1 MYECVNPC
9 THTHT
14 IITIEATELA
24 QTVKFLLHNHEELNP
39 YRKVAPDSSASDTV
53 VGVSEKFQ
61 LN

>member
-1 MYECVNPC
+1 M
-9 THTHT
+9 HTHT

-53 VGVSEKFQ
+53 VGVSEKSQ